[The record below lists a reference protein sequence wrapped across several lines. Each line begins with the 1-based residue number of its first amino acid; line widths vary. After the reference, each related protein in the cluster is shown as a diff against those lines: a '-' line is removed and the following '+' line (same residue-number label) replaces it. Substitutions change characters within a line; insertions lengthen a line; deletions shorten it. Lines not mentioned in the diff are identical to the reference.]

1 MGEPGV
7 IRKLDEEVVNRIAAG
22 EIVQRPANAL
32 KELIENSLDA
42 HSTNIIITVKAG
54 GLKYIQ
60 IQDNGTGIRHD
71 NLDIVCE
78 RFTTSKLSQYEDLQ
92 AISTYGFRGEALA
105 SISHIAH
112 LTILTKTA
120 NDKCAYKA
128 SYENGKLI
136 GPIKP
141 CAGNNGTQITIED
154 LFYNVPARKRALR
167 SPTEEYAHMMEVV
180 GGYAIHNSA
189 VGFTLKK
196 FAESTDIKT
205 PIKSSV
211 IENVRIIH
219 GNSIARELLEIH
231 LVEPTLRMSLHG
243 YITNV
248 NYSHKK
254 GAMLLFINHRLV
266 DSSSIRKAVDCVYAT
281 YLPKNAHSY
290 VYLSLEL
297 DPKNVDVNVHPTK
310 HEVQF
315 LYEEQIIDK
324 LKTAIESKLLSCNT
338 SRVMYTQARLPGA
351 TMVDEIVRKTTDG
364 AKVYAKDLVRVDSDT
379 QKIDKFFRVAN
390 KQTNNTTVP
399 QTNHKVDLTRDIT
412 DDCDMEDRTKER
424 GVEELHR
431 TNNLNRNTETNVPM
445 DVDTLEDDTNKEVS
459 RTPRFVF
466 EDAELLNK
474 IETCVEPNTNNLN
487 SGTSETNKIP
497 KDSHNLQNKS
507 NTNITNNPETNTEEN
522 KDLNNQDLIDLSLIS
537 EPNEANDPKGNYK
550 SVVVDSNTTYI
561 DPKESFKTRTFKYE
575 RVETKLTSVKQLRLS
590 VENKCSMNLR
600 EILANLIFIACIDCD
615 RCLIQH
621 STKLYLCDTVKL
633 TEELFYETML
643 YDFQNLGLIKLSN
656 PLPLEELFVLGLRTQ
671 EDEWDPE
678 LGDMHELAQ
687 QMRKLLISKRAML
700 LEYFSIEVTA
710 HGDLAALPLLLD
722 GHTPFMGALPTYLVR
737 LVTEINWESEKECFD
752 TLCRQTAIFYSQSNP
767 DTVEDIVK
775 SEMWKQEHVIFPA
788 IKRNFLPPVSFVSNG
803 AILQIASLSDLYKVF
818 ERC

>member
-1 MGEPGV
+1 MYEPG
-7 IRKLDEEVVNRIAAG
+7 IIKKLDEEVVNRIAAG

-42 HSTNIIITVKAG
+42 RSTNIIITVKAG
-54 GLKYIQ
+54 GLKYLQ

-120 NDKCAYKA
+120 SDKCAYKA
-128 SYENGKLI
+128 SYENGKLK

-141 CAGNNGTQITIED
+141 CAGNNGTQITVED
-154 LFYNVPARKRALR
+154 LFYNVLARKRALR
-167 SPTEEYAHMMEVV
+167 SPNEEYTHIMEVV
-180 GGYAIHNSA
+180 GGYAIHNSH

-196 FAESTDIKT
+196 FGENTDIKT

-211 IENVRIIH
+211 IDNVRIIH
-219 GNSIARELLEIH
+219 GNSIARELLEME
-231 LVEPTLRMSLHG
+231 VKDPTLKMSVHG

-266 DSSSIRKAVDCVYAT
+266 DSPTIRKAVDSVYAT

-315 LYEEQIIDK
+315 LYEEQIIDRI
-324 LKTAIESKLLSCNT
+324 KTAIETKLLSCNS

-390 KQTNNTTVP
+390 KQTDRP
-399 QTNHKVDLTRDIT
+399 QTNKTDLTKDYIAVI
-412 DDCDMEDRTKER
+412 DDASDRNELDRRKETN
-424 GVEELHR
+424 R
-431 TNNLNRNTETNVPM
+431 TTNTEANVPM
-445 DVDTLEDDTNKEVS
+445 DVDIFEENNEPTNKEIT
-459 RTPRFVF
+459 TPRFVF
-466 EDAELLNK
+466 EDEDHLND
-474 IETCVEPNTNNLN
+474 IENSVKEPNKTNN
-487 SGTSETNKIP
+487 I
-497 KDSHNLQNKS
+497 
-507 NTNITNNPETNTEEN
+507 NTEPNN
-522 KDLNNQDLIDLSLIS
+522 KNPIDLIDLESPSKEPNNKNPKDMDYLDSSLVS
-537 EPNEANDPKGNYK
+537 EPNKNNYPKHNWK
-550 SVVVDSNTTYI
+550 SVAVENENISYI

-575 RVETKLTSVKQLRLS
+575 RVETKLTSVKQLRYR
-590 VENKCSMNLR
+590 VENTCSMNLR
-600 EILANLIFIACIDCD
+600 EILANLIFIACIDCN
-615 RCLIQH
+615 RSLIQH
-621 STKLYLCDTVKL
+621 STKLYLCETSRL
-633 TEELFYETML
+633 TEELFYETIL

-656 PLPLEELFVLGLRTQ
+656 PLPLEELFVLGLRAQ
-671 EDEWDPE
+671 EDEWNPE
-678 LGDMHELAQ
+678 LGDMRELSQ
-687 QMRKLLISKRAML
+687 QMVELLVSKRAML
-700 LEYFSIEVTA
+700 LEYFSLEVTSQ
-710 HGDLAALPLLLD
+710 GELAALPLLVD

-737 LVTEINWESEKECFD
+737 LVTEVNWDSEKECFD
-752 TLCRQTAIFYSQSNP
+752 TFSRQTAIFYSQPNP
-767 DTVEDIVK
+767 DTLEDIVK
-775 SEMWKQEHVIFPA
+775 SEMWKQEHIIFPA
-788 IKRNFLPPVSFVSNG
+788 IRRNFLPPTSFVSNG
-803 AILQIASLSDLYKVF
+803 AILQIASLADLYKVF